1 MQTFGYQGIIAV
13 MRPGSATGSLRISRG
28 TSPPA
33 EGTVENPTDHET
45 RAQAERRGA
54 DARLLG
60 LERLHAALAERFGGA
75 LLTIE
80 LVPRTSWYSN
90 VRSNVSEAEWD
101 RLRRPV
107 YQRAGSRCEICG
119 GRGPKHPV
127 ECHEVWLYDDA
138 AGIQRLV
145 DLIALCPSCH
155 GVKHLGRSHV
165 KARGDDATEQL
176 MRVNGWTA
184 ARAEAYVD
192 LVLDIWKL
200 RSLVPWRLDLAWLAE
215 RGVSLPA
222 DAGSVERHE

>member
-1 MQTFGYQGIIAV
+1 ME
-13 MRPGSATGSLRISRG
+13 
-28 TSPPA
+28 SP
-33 EGTVENPTDHET
+33 TNHET
-45 RAQAERRGA
+45 HAHAERREA
-54 DARLLG
+54 DSTLLE
-60 LERLHAALAERFGGA
+60 LERLQTALAGLFGDA
-75 LLTIE
+75 RLTIE

-107 YQRAGSRCEICG
+107 YHRAGSRCEICG
-119 GRGPKHPV
+119 GRGQKHPV

-165 KARGDDATEQL
+165 KGGGDEAIEQL
-176 MRVNGWTA
+176 MRVNGWTG

-200 RSLVPWRLDLAWLAE
+200 RSLVPWRLDLGWLAE
-215 RGVSLPA
+215 RGVSGPA
-222 DAGSVERHE
+222 EGRSVERHE